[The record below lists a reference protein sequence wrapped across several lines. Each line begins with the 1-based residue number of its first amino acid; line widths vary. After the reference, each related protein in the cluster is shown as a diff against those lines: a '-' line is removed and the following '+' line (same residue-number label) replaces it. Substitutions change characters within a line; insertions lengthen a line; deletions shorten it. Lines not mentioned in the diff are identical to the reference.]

1 MNRARALMGIVLIIA
16 LNFLP
21 WVPACAQNQPAVTPP
36 AATPA
41 APAAAP
47 AAAAAAA
54 PTGTW
59 VAAPAWLNSG
69 NNAWQL
75 AAATFVA
82 LQSIPGLM
90 ILYAGLVKKKWAIN
104 SAFMVM
110 YAFASVMVV
119 WVLWAYNMSFG
130 PKWFPFLGQPGPAV
144 SAGVAI
150 NQATVPE
157 AASGMPDLTFPMAT
171 MTYFQFV
178 FAAITVIILGGSVL
192 GRMSFK
198 AWVIFVPLWMTFIYT
213 IGCFSIWGGGSL
225 AQAGAVDFCG
235 GHLI

>member
-1 MNRARALMGIVLIIA
+1 MNRARALVGIVLVVA
-16 LNFLP
+16 LNVLP
-21 WVPACAQNQPAVTPP
+21 WIAANAQNQPASTTPP
-36 AATPA
+36 AATTA

-54 PTGTW
+54 PAGTW
-59 VAAPAWLNSG
+59 VAAPAWLNPG

-110 YAFASVMVV
+110 YAFASVLVV

-130 PKWFPFLGQPGPAV
+130 PKWFPFLGQPFPA
-144 SAGVAI
+144 AGAGFELG
-150 NQATVPE
+150 QATIPE
-157 AASGMPDLTFPMAT
+157 AASGMPDLTFPKST
-171 MTYFQFV
+171 LTYF
-178 FAAITVIILGGSVL
+178 
-192 GRMSFK
+192 
-198 AWVIFVPLWMTFIYT
+198 
-213 IGCFSIWGGGSL
+213 
-225 AQAGAVDFCG
+225 
-235 GHLI
+235 